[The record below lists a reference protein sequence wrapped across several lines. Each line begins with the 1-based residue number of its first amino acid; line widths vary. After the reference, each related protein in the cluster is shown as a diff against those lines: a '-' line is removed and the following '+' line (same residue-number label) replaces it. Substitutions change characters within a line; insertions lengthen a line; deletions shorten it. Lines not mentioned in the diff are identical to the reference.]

1 MFSGSDN
8 CKRKSEPGSVDL
20 FIASKEKMKELIENI
35 RTNLDSWGELTK
47 VILNSISLFCIVAG
61 VVLSLVR
68 SIRERRRS
76 PGAHPLH
83 TYFRMTFGGWL
94 VVALEFQLAA
104 DIVGTIIAP
113 TTAHLVELGAIA
125 AIRTFLNYFLGKEL
139 GEEKEVMKERIEI
152 KKKVI
157 HD

>member
-1 MFSGSDN
+1 VSSGSDN

-35 RTNLDSWGELTK
+35 RANLDSWGELTE

-61 VVLSLVR
+61 IVLSLVR
-68 SIRERRRS
+68 SIRERKRS
-76 PGAHPLH
+76 PGDHPLH

-104 DIVGTIIAP
+104 DIVGQSSLLQPLISLNWAQSQRSGPSSII
-113 TTAHLVELGAIA
+113 
-125 AIRTFLNYFLGKEL
+125 FL
-139 GEEKEVMKERIEI
+139 EKN
-152 KKKVI
+152 
-157 HD
+157 

>member
-1 MFSGSDN
+1 VSSGSDN

-35 RTNLDSWGELTK
+35 RANLDSWGELTE

-61 VVLSLVR
+61 IVLSLVR
-68 SIRERRRS
+68 SIRERKRS
-76 PGAHPLH
+76 PGDHPLH

-104 DIVGTIIAP
+104 DIVGQSSLLQPLISLNWAQSQRSVPSSII
-113 TTAHLVELGAIA
+113 
-125 AIRTFLNYFLGKEL
+125 FLQKN
-139 GEEKEVMKERIEI
+139 
-152 KKKVI
+152 
-157 HD
+157 